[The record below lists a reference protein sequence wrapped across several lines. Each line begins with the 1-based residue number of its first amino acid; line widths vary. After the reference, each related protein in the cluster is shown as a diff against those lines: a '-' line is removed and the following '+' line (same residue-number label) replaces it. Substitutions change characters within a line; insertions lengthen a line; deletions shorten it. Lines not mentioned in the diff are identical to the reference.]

1 MDEQLTFE
9 FEQRPTI
16 KGFPELRW
24 TGKRPYR
31 STQYYPA
38 QLRESYGDAQ
48 NGWINKIFWGDN
60 LQVMSHLL
68 RDYRGKVDLI
78 YIDPPFDSKADY
90 KKLIEVRGMGKTTSD
105 ASTFEEKQYGDIWTN
120 DEYLQF
126 MYERLTIMH
135 QLLAETGSLYLH
147 CDYHKNHYLRCLL
160 DAVFGPENFINE
172 ITWKRRGG
180 ALNNFKS
187 LGQLTDTIYL
197 YSKNPNIYTFNAI
210 KTKDTPEVQE
220 YIRQRFVYD
229 DGDGRK
235 YSRDPITNPSS
246 TPTPSLI
253 YEYKGYQPPAKGWA
267 FSRTTMEEWDA
278 AGKLYFPPDKSQ
290 RIRRKTF
297 LDDYEGQPL
306 QNYWGDIYVINSQAK
321 EALNYPT
328 QKPEAL
334 LERIISISSNPGDLV
349 FDCFMG
355 SGTTQAVAMKLGR
368 RFIGADINLGAI
380 QTTTKRLLAVAEE
393 LKPAHKPV
401 TYDMV
406 QSQLSMVAEESAP
419 YLAAASAGGN
429 SELSA
434 EERSKVI
441 DFFKAKG
448 MDTSAL
454 EEDVKYT
461 GFEVYNVN
469 NYDFFRNPVEARDLL
484 IAALEIQPFP
494 QSDVWDG
501 ELDGRMV
508 KIMPVNRIATKADL
522 KELIANLPY
531 KTYEKRKEEN
541 PNQPVERI
549 TIVCMGHEPDLK
561 GALEQELSDYKIDVQ
576 IVDILRDKKNLQLK
590 RDSEAEIVREGGK
603 LVIRAF
609 YPMNLM
615 QKLSLQKEYVEDWR
629 QLVDSIMIDWN
640 YDGVVMQP
648 TVTDVPGKNEMVSG
662 IYDIPEGCGTIK
674 VKITD
679 LLSESLE
686 VEVH

>member
-38 QLRESYGDAQ
+38 QLRETYGTEQ

-68 RDYRGKVDLI
+68 KEYRGKIDLI
-78 YIDPPFDSKADY
+78 YIDPPFASDADY
-90 KKLIEVRGMGKTTSD
+90 KRKIKVKNQAVVTDSLS
-105 ASTFEEKQYGDIWTN
+105 FEEKQYGDIWNN

-126 MYERLTIMH
+126 MYERLLIMRELLSINGTIFV
-135 QLLAETGSLYLH
+135 H
-147 CDYHKNHYLRCLL
+147 CDWRVCSYMRLL
-160 DAVFGPENFINE
+160 MDEVFGKENFLNEIIWNYSGGRIGHNFFGRKHDNIYWYAKKYGNQTFNYDAV
-172 ITWKRRGG
+172 R
-180 ALNNFKS
+180 
-187 LGQLTDTIYL
+187 
-197 YSKNPNIYTFNAI
+197 
-210 KTKDTPEVQE
+210 QE
-220 YIRQRFVYD
+220 YAASTLARN
-229 DGDGRK
+229 K
-235 YSRDPITNPSS
+235 YRNNGSSERVLDYKPNEEGKFPEDVWTISIINP
-246 TPTPSLI
+246 
-253 YEYKGYQPPAKGWA
+253 
-267 FSRTTMEEWDA
+267 F
-278 AGKLYFPPDKSQ
+278 
-290 RIRRKTF
+290 
-297 LDDYEGQPL
+297 
-306 QNYWGDIYVINSQAK
+306 AK
-321 EALNYPT
+321 ERLDYPT
-328 QKPEAL
+328 QKPERL
-334 LERIISISSNPGDLV
+334 IEDIIKAASNPADLV

-393 LKPAHKPV
+393 LEPMHKPV
-401 TYDMV
+401 ASKIV
-406 QSQLSMVAEESAP
+406 PSQLSMAADEPAP
-419 YLAAASAGGN
+419 YLAVASAGGN
-429 SELSA
+429 TELSA
-434 EERSKVI
+434 EERNKVI

-484 IAALEIQPFP
+484 ISALEIQPFP

-522 KELIANLPY
+522 KELLANLPY
-531 KTYEKRKEEN
+531 KTYERRKEEN

-561 GALEQELSDYKIDVQ
+561 GALEQELSDYKVDVQ
-576 IVDILRDKKNLQLK
+576 IVDILRDKKDLQLK
-590 RDSEAEIVREGGK
+590 RDSEAEIVREGDK

-640 YDGVVMQP
+640 FDGVVMQP
-648 TVTDVPGKNEMVSG
+648 TVTDVPGKNEMVKG
-662 IYDIPEGCGTIK
+662 IYDIPEGSGTIK
-674 VKITD
+674 IKITD

-686 VEVH
+686 VEVR

>member
-38 QLRESYGDAQ
+38 QLRESYGEEQ

-68 RDYRGKVDLI
+68 KEYRGKIDLI

-90 KKLIEVRGMGKTTSD
+90 KKKIEVRGIGKAASDSTS
-105 ASTFEEKQYGDIWTN
+105 FEEKQYGDIWTN

-126 MYERLTIMH
+126 MYERLIIMRE
-135 QLLAETGSLYLH
+135 LLSDTGSIFLH
-147 CDYHKNHYLRCLL
+147 CDWHKAPHLRCLL
-160 DAVFGPENFINE
+160 DEIFGSENFRNE
-172 ITWKRRGG
+172 IIWSY
-180 ALNNFKS
+180 KS
-187 LGQLTDTIYL
+187 AGMSTSTFPRKHDNIFY
-197 YSKNPNIYTFNAI
+197 YSKTADRVFYPIYVPHDEKVIKRFQRDEKGPYQLVNGKKYYMNPQGKPVEDVREILLAN
-210 KTKDTPEVQE
+210 
-220 YIRQRFVYD
+220 
-229 DGDGRK
+229 
-235 YSRDPITNPSS
+235 RD
-246 TPTPSLI
+246 
-253 YEYKGYQPPAKGWA
+253 
-267 FSRTTMEEWDA
+267 
-278 AGKLYFPPDKSQ
+278 SQ
-290 RIRRKTF
+290 RT
-297 LDDYEGQPL
+297 G
-306 QNYWGDIYVINSQAK
+306 
-321 EALNYPT
+321 YPT

-334 LERIISISSNPGDLV
+334 IERIIKCATREGDLV
-349 FDCFMG
+349 LDCFMG

-380 QTTTKRLLAVAEE
+380 QTTTKRLLAIAKE
-393 LKPAHKPV
+393 LEPEHKPV
-401 TYDMV
+401 TYEV
-406 QSQLSMVAEESAP
+406 APRLSMVAEESG
-419 YLAAASAGGN
+419 YYAAASAGGN
-429 SELSA
+429 TELSA
-434 EERSKVI
+434 EDRSKVI
-441 DFFKAKG
+441 DFFKSKG

-522 KELIANLPY
+522 KELLANLPY

-561 GALEQELSDYKIDVQ
+561 GAMEQELTDYKVDIQ
-576 IVDILRDKKNLQLK
+576 IMDILRDRADLQLK

-629 QLVDSIMIDWN
+629 QMVDSVMIDWN

-648 TVTDVPGKNEMVSG
+648 AVTDVPGKSELVKG
-662 IYDIPEGCGTIK
+662 IYDIPEGSGTIK

-686 VEVH
+686 LEVR

>member
-38 QLRESYGDAQ
+38 QLRESYGEEQ

-68 RDYRGKVDLI
+68 KEYRGKVDLI

-90 KKLIEVRGMGKTTSD
+90 KKKIEIRGIGTASSD

-126 MYERLTIMH
+126 MYERIIIMH
-135 QLLAETGSLYLH
+135 ELLSDSGSLFLH
-147 CDYHKNHYLRCLL
+147 VDYRKAAHLKCVL
-160 DAVFGPENFINE
+160 DEVFGFDNFRNE
-172 ITWKRRGG
+172 IIWSFVKGASSKTAFGRKHQNILYYAKDSNHTYFDLDSVRTAYSEETLARAQRGEARYQNVDPEAMKEKG
-180 ALNNFKS
+180 
-187 LGQLTDTIYL
+187 
-197 YSKNPNIYTFNAI
+197 KNPGDVW
-210 KTKDTPEVQE
+210 KDLEDEESDVWEKVFPVQGNS
-220 YIRQRFVYD
+220 IQ
-229 DGDGRK
+229 
-235 YSRDPITNPSS
+235 N
-246 TPTPSLI
+246 
-253 YEYKGYQPPAKGWA
+253 
-267 FSRTTMEEWDA
+267 TM
-278 AGKLYFPPDKSQ
+278 
-290 RIRRKTF
+290 
-297 LDDYEGQPL
+297 
-306 QNYWGDIYVINSQAK
+306 
-321 EALNYPT
+321 YPT
-328 QKPEAL
+328 QKPELL
-334 LERIISISSNPGDLV
+334 LERIIKSSTKPGDLV
-349 FDCFMG
+349 FDCFTG

-380 QTTTKRLLAVAEE
+380 QTTTKRLLSVAKE
-393 LKPAHKPV
+393 LEDIKANV
-401 TYDMV
+401 
-406 QSQLSMVAEESAP
+406 ESA
-419 YLAAASAGGN
+419 
-429 SELSA
+429 
-434 EERSKVI
+434 
-441 DFFKAKG
+441 D
-448 MDTSAL
+448 DT
-454 EEDVKYT
+454 KYT
-461 GFEVYNVN
+461 SFEVYNVN

-484 IAALEIQPFP
+484 IAALEIQPFS
-494 QSDVWDG
+494 QSNVWDG

-508 KIMPVNRIATKADL
+508 KIMPVDRIATKADL
-522 KELIANLPY
+522 KGLLANLPY
-531 KTYEKRKEEN
+531 KTYEERKDEN

-561 GALEQELSDYKIDVQ
+561 GALEQELTDYKIDVQ
-576 IVDILRDKKNLQLK
+576 IVDILKDKKDLQLK

-648 TVTDVPGKNEMVSG
+648 TVTDVPGKNEMVKG
-662 IYDIPEGCGTIK
+662 IYDIPESCGTIK

-686 VEVH
+686 VEVR